1 MSGEFDGLDATEKA
15 GFEAALNRCGRLALK
30 LRANSVT
37 RGPSISLTSWRW
49 QTFVPSLSTIET
61 GLRDLF
67 GGAISGV
74 VSIVYCVSYAAFI
87 FSGPLAPWLGYG
99 IAATFISPTIGAL
112 VVALRSSL
120 PFTIAVYVVR
130 TFWTVGLAI

>member
-49 QTFVPSLSTIET
+49 QTFVPSLSTFET

-67 GGAISGV
+67 GGADLWRHFNRLLRLLC
-74 VSIVYCVSYAAFI
+74 SIHFFRSACTMARLWDRRHLHLDYDRRIGRGAAQ
-87 FSGPLAPWLGYG
+87 LA
-99 IAATFISPTIGAL
+99 AL
-112 VVALRSSL
+112 HRS
-120 PFTIAVYVVR
+120 R
-130 TFWTVGLAI
+130 TRQLHLCR